1 MDSHVMIKLKLVV
14 RRNFILS
21 LFHLFSAFNAEL
33 VMMRPKYCNLLEENM
48 IFFSQKVQSI
58 THSLTIL
65 QLLFLTIFTLVQIL
79 EEISMVSG
87 LFD

>member
-1 MDSHVMIKLKLVV
+1 MNSHVVIKLKLIV

-65 QLLFLTIFTLVQIL
+65 QLLFLIIFTLVQIL
-79 EEISMVSG
+79 EEINMVSG

>member
-65 QLLFLTIFTLVQIL
+65 QLLFLIIFTLVQIL
-79 EEISMVSG
+79 EEINMVSG